1 MRECGPNTYGYGS
14 ATMVKTKKRCGV
26 LLGEVGGGAG
36 APGPEGGE
44 RVLGGGLRAQA
55 APHRQQRLTLP
66 QPQVRSLAT
75 CTQNPRIITSRVD
88 EI

>member
-55 APHRQQRLTLP
+55 APH
-66 QPQVRSLAT
+66 
-75 CTQNPRIITSRVD
+75 
-88 EI
+88 